1 MKTRP
6 YRIFKKKG
14 KQGRYIKRDGKK
26 VHIKTY
32 KKMTDKGL
40 INVMIKNV
48 VGHRAVRTR
57 EKGNNATLS
66 YQKKVGLDEMKNK
79 LATAK
84 AEKEK
89 DTNDIVKY
97 KKVIKK
103 LEEVEATRKPVQAKV
118 MESSSSQPQ
127 DKEHKDDDVAERW
140 RIHGATNA
148 RKRRIINA
156 LGSEEAM
163 NTYTGSPESLRDIVL
178 THELEG
184 NTDIRRRTHWR
195 EDPDIRH
202 PPRQNP
208 EGPDIIEP
216 REERRE
222 QRDDGG
228 EESRNEHGGGTINI
242 GKDGM
247 NTTQIESF
255 LDKRTHHFIP
265 CIARDEMDTLLPYV
279 NKGTK
284 EFGFVFNSQNK
295 NQSGQHW
302 RACYINKDSGEC
314 DFFDSLV
321 SEPDTVFMKGITKL
335 IEKLEPDIYLKF
347 KINRVKLQSN
357 TSSNCGEFC
366 CQFLDKM
373 FHGGK
378 FRQATFYDSINGEKS
393 VKKYRSKWGLL

>member
-1 MKTRP
+1 
-6 YRIFKKKG
+6 
-14 KQGRYIKRDGKK
+14 
-26 VHIKTY
+26 
-32 KKMTDKGL
+32 MTDKGL

-66 YQKKVGLDEMKNK
+66 YQKKVGLDDMKNK
-79 LATAK
+79 LATAMV
-84 AEKEK
+84 EKEK

-103 LEEVEATRKPVQAKV
+103 LEEVEATKKPVEAKV
-118 MESSSSQPQ
+118 MVDSETQPNAKRDHRDNEAEAFRINAALTKDRAKRIANAHDIHPVT
-127 DKEHKDDDVAERW
+127 DKRMYIITQLDREIEDHNKEPEAIRRKVLLKEIEETGRTDIQKQRDPYVPHPDITHRPETGRYMDGD
-140 RIHGATNA
+140 GATKSQN
-148 RKRRIINA
+148 
-156 LGSEEAM
+156 
-163 NTYTGSPESLRDIVL
+163 
-178 THELEG
+178 EL
-184 NTDIRRRTHWR
+184 D
-195 EDPDIRH
+195 
-202 PPRQNP
+202 
-208 EGPDIIEP
+208 
-216 REERRE
+216 
-222 QRDDGG
+222 
-228 EESRNEHGGGTINI
+228 TINI

-265 CIARDEMDTLLPYV
+265 CIARDDMDTLLPYV

-335 IEKLEPDIYLKF
+335 IEKIEPDIYLKF